1 MRRPSQTGLASGR
14 ADGIVSQPVTPPPAP
29 RFRNAA
35 LALMALGVVF
45 GDIGTSP
52 LYAFE
57 TALAIAGAGS
67 AVGVASLILWTIFLV
82 VTVKY
87 AAVVMRADYH
97 GEGGIFALM
106 ALLRASK
113 CLRVGSGLMVPL
125 VVFGAAMLLGDGAI
139 TPAISVLSAVEGF
152 AAVHPA
158 WAAYSQHAAL
168 GILAVLFLAQRF
180 GTGRLGG
187 VFGPVMLVWFICLAA
202 TGAVQ
207 IAGCPAVFR
216 ALDPREAVRLLGGA
230 GWGAWAIVGAA
241 VLAVTG
247 AEALYA
253 DLGHFGRKP
262 ILRAWRLLVFP
273 ALILNYLGQAALV
286 IRTPEAATDPN
297 LFFLLVPGGLPRAA
311 MAVLATIAT
320 VIASQALISA
330 VFSLTSQAMD
340 LGFLPRFFV
349 RHTSSRVKGQIYIPL
364 VNFVLGATCLFL
376 VVAFRQSSSLANA
389 YGIAVTGAM
398 VVTSIAFGAV
408 LFSRPDLPK
417 WRSIALLAALLALD
431 LPLFGS
437 CLTKL
442 FEGGFVPVLLAVAV
456 AAVMLTWRRGRG
468 IIRQSMRFGAVSPE
482 ELAHRLETGG
492 FQRVHGTQIFVVR
505 RPNPEHAVASILEQ
519 YRRVKV
525 LGRQLVILLLDP
537 EWANPTENVGGV
549 AASPLGG
556 GLWVV
561 RATHGYMVE
570 PDVPAMIRKAEEQ
583 SDGRLAIDPDDSFY
597 VVARELIVTC
607 PENVMSGWQR
617 SLFAFMSRN
626 VVPGPNYLHIPPDH
640 LLIYTWLLRL

>member
-1 MRRPSQTGLASGR
+1 MHSQTGLASGW
-14 ADGIVSQPVTPPPAP
+14 ADGIISPSMMPPPGP
-29 RFRNAA
+29 RVRNAA

-57 TALAIAGAGS
+57 TALGIAGASS

-113 CLRVGSGLMVPL
+113 FLRVESGLMVPL
-125 VVFGAAMLLGDGAI
+125 VVFGAALLLGDGAI

-152 AAVHPA
+152 ATVHPA

-168 GILAVLFLAQRF
+168 GILTVLFLAQRF

-187 VFGPVMLVWFICLAA
+187 VFGPVMFVWFICLAA

-207 IAGCPAVFR
+207 IAGCPEVFR

-230 GWGAWAIVGAA
+230 GWGAWAIIGAA

-286 IRTPEAATDPN
+286 IRTPEAATNPN

-364 VNFVLGATCLFL
+364 VNFALGATCLFL

-408 LFSRPDLPK
+408 LFSRPELVK

-468 IIRQSMRFGAVSPE
+468 IIRQAMQFGAVSPE
-482 ELAHRLETGG
+482 ELGHRLEAGG

-505 RPNPEHAVASILEQ
+505 RPNPEHAVACILEQ
-519 YRRVKV
+519 HRRVKV